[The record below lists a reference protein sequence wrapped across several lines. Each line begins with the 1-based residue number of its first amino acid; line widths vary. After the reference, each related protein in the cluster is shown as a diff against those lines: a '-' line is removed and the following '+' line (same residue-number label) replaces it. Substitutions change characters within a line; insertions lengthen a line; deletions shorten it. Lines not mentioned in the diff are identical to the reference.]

1 MDREDLNIVIV
12 DDSKA
17 SCTILNTMLIQS
29 GFKNIKIFQEPLDYI
44 MYLKTIE
51 EDDIDIIFIDYEMPV
66 MNGLRVLHYT
76 KFKYPNI
83 VAVMMTSNDDLKIKE
98 KAIKFNVN
106 EFLQKGIDFPEF
118 KARVN
123 ILSNLRLYYYQSKEY
138 HKQLETILQYKDQQE
153 HLAVQKQLKIIE
165 DKVSNHYYNK
175 WLATSF
181 FKPHDI
187 LSGDSYSTI
196 KITDSHFFISIVDGM
211 GKGVSASLSSVLTV
225 SFMNYSISKSLE
237 FNDFN
242 FDRVVKDTFY
252 YAREIMLDDEALSFA
267 MMEID
272 LETETIRYL
281 NMGLPPFYLIKE
293 NKIEKIRP
301 NNPPLLQK
309 TDNYQI
315 DEFQGFDSFLVASD
329 GLFESTCDEDGYPYF
344 VRFKQNFKNFYLLN
358 DILNDFKKNVSEYD
372 DDTTI
377 FYLKKDTDKYKN
389 IYTKEILLKKEVITK
404 FVDNLEFELIDKLD
418 IKVVN
423 RVVFVLNELLL
434 NCLEH
439 TVLKI
444 SENKHEIIQKNEK
457 IEYNDNKKFAHL
469 SLYESERYVIVYL
482 DDKGMGFEVNDILK
496 TEWFNKY
503 HGRGIKTLKKIADG
517 LFYNK
522 KGNTVKLYLKK

>member
-1 MDREDLNIVIV
+1 M
-12 DDSKA
+12 
-17 SCTILNTMLIQS
+17 
-29 GFKNIKIFQEPLDYI
+29 
-44 MYLKTIE
+44 
-51 EDDIDIIFIDYEMPV
+51 
-66 MNGLRVLHYT
+66 
-76 KFKYPNI
+76 
-83 VAVMMTSNDDLKIKE
+83 
-98 KAIKFNVN
+98 
-106 EFLQKGIDFPEF
+106 
-118 KARVN
+118 
-123 ILSNLRLYYYQSKEY
+123 
-138 HKQLETILQYKDQQE
+138 QYKDQQE

-344 VRFKQNFKNFYLLN
+344 VRFKQNFKNF
-358 DILNDFKKNVSEYD
+358 
-372 DDTTI
+372 
-377 FYLKKDTDKYKN
+377 
-389 IYTKEILLKKEVITK
+389 
-404 FVDNLEFELIDKLD
+404 
-418 IKVVN
+418 
-423 RVVFVLNELLL
+423 
-434 NCLEH
+434 
-439 TVLKI
+439 
-444 SENKHEIIQKNEK
+444 
-457 IEYNDNKKFAHL
+457 
-469 SLYESERYVIVYL
+469 
-482 DDKGMGFEVNDILK
+482 
-496 TEWFNKY
+496 W
-503 HGRGIKTLKKIADG
+503 
-517 LFYNK
+517 
-522 KGNTVKLYLKK
+522 